1 MIEKVY
7 TIVYDCSVPLH
18 FSKVLVY
25 NVNIHIENECSE
37 NIDFIIYMV
46 YILCKGISNNC
57 SAAQERRCV
66 HMKKV
71 SKDFVIEWV
80 QRIPDED
87 EKFLRQLYTIIKK
100 HLERTGK
107 H

>member
-1 MIEKVY
+1 MFVKY
-7 TIVYDCSVPLH
+7 
-18 FSKVLVY
+18 
-25 NVNIHIENECSE
+25 
-37 NIDFIIYMV
+37 IDFIPYMG

-57 SAAQERRCV
+57 SATQERRCV

-71 SKDFVIEWV
+71 SKDFVIEWA

>member
-1 MIEKVY
+1 
-7 TIVYDCSVPLH
+7 
-18 FSKVLVY
+18 
-25 NVNIHIENECSE
+25 
-37 NIDFIIYMV
+37 
-46 YILCKGISNNC
+46 
-57 SAAQERRCV
+57 
-66 HMKKV
+66 MKKV

-100 HLERTGK
+100 HLERTESISFPFLFANSPRVS

>member
-1 MIEKVY
+1 
-7 TIVYDCSVPLH
+7 
-18 FSKVLVY
+18 
-25 NVNIHIENECSE
+25 
-37 NIDFIIYMV
+37 
-46 YILCKGISNNC
+46 
-57 SAAQERRCV
+57 
-66 HMKKV
+66 MKKV
-71 SKDFVIEWV
+71 SKDFVIEWM

>member
-7 TIVYDCSVPLH
+7 TIVYDCSVLLH
-18 FSKVLVY
+18 FSKALVY
-25 NVNIHIENECSE
+25 NVNIHIENKCSK

-57 SAAQERRCV
+57 SATERRCV

-71 SKDFVIEWV
+71 SKDFVIEWM

>member
-1 MIEKVY
+1 MFEKY
-7 TIVYDCSVPLH
+7 
-18 FSKVLVY
+18 
-25 NVNIHIENECSE
+25 
-37 NIDFIIYMV
+37 IDFIIYMV
-46 YILCKGISNNC
+46 YILYKGISNNC
-57 SAAQERRCV
+57 SATRGRRCV